1 MKREGRVAVA
11 GDQHKGVNVFFLVR
25 EIKGVDDLEVGTI
38 IPFKAV
44 TADRRPH
51 VIPEIILSRGAN
63 PFLFRPGQPA
73 LIVLKGEFWH
83 KNFWSI
89 DLETSQQRQLTNF
102 GPEFLLGDFDISADG
117 KEIIF
122 GRLKEN
128 SRVIMI
134 DLPQR

>member
-1 MKREGRVAVA
+1 LRSLKIGLSIDSPET
-11 GDQHKGVNVFFLVR
+11 
-25 EIKGVDDLEVGTI
+25 GTI
-38 IPFKAV
+38 FPLKAV
-44 TADRRPH
+44 TADGRPH
-51 VIPEIILSRGAN
+51 VIPEITLSRGAN
-63 PFLFRPGQPA
+63 RFLFLPGRSV

-102 GPEFLLGDFDISADG
+102 GPESLIGDFDISADG
-117 KEIIF
+117 KEVIF

-134 DLPQR
+134 NLPLR